1 MSQLRYIRATGS
13 RPARRSGAPSGRS
26 RSNCPNLGAA
36 TRPLSSQ
43 VHLYPCQRPA
53 KAAKCMR
60 SRRRI
65 QDAIMIFNSKLFSSF
80 ALVGALG
87 LVPVTASSFAAADT
101 TNYQELEKFMSVYER
116 VKANYVERVDDHTL
130 IKGAIDGMLAALDP
144 HSSYA
149 EGDEFQSL
157 KATTDGNYGGIG
169 LSVVSEDGVVKVIS
183 PTEDTPAWRA
193 GIKSGDYITHVN
205 GELLYGM
212 TSDEAVDKMKGQP
225 GTPVKITI
233 VRPGRDKPFDVA
245 LVRERIEL
253 RPVKWE
259 VKDGVGYLNIN
270 TFAGNVGEQ
279 TKAALVAIDKATGG
293 HPIGYVVDLRSNPGG
308 LLDQA
313 VDVADD
319 FLDSGEIVSQRGRTK
334 DDIERYY
341 ARPGDMA
348 HGLPVI
354 VLTDAGTAS
363 ASEIV
368 AGALQDHRRALIMG
382 ETSFGKGSVQTVV
395 QTGPDAALRLTTARY
410 YTPSGRSVQAGG
422 IQPDVE
428 VPQLSDSDY
437 KDRKVVREAD
447 LRRHLLAQ
455 AKVEDKLLEADDSP
469 DPRFSAKAEDLEK
482 KGIKDFQLYYAI
494 NTLKR
499 LGSPAAIASTAAAKR
514 SR

>member
-1 MSQLRYIRATGS
+1 M
-13 RPARRSGAPSGRS
+13 
-26 RSNCPNLGAA
+26 
-36 TRPLSSQ
+36 
-43 VHLYPCQRPA
+43 
-53 KAAKCMR
+53 K
-60 SRRRI
+60 
-65 QDAIMIFNSKLFSSF
+65 FNPKLLSSF

-87 LVPVTASSFAAADT
+87 LVPVAASSFAAADT

-116 VKANYVERVDDHTL
+116 VKANYVEPVDDHTL

-144 HSSYA
+144 HSSYVEA
-149 EGDEFQSL
+149 SDFDQL
-157 KATTDGNYGGIG
+157 KATTDGNYGGLG
-169 LSVVSEDGVVKVIS
+169 LTVSIEDGAVKVIA

-193 GIKSGDYITHVN
+193 GIKPGDYITHIN
-205 GELLYGM
+205 GELLYGL
-212 TSDEAVDKMKGQP
+212 SLDEAVAKMKGDP
-225 GTPVKITI
+225 GTTI
-233 VRPGRDKPFDVA
+233 KLTLVRPGRDKPIDVTIT
-245 LVRERIEL
+245 RERIEL

-259 VKDGVGYLNIN
+259 IKDGVGYININ
-270 TFAGNVGEQ
+270 TFTGNVAEQ

-293 HPIGYVVDLRSNPGG
+293 HPLGYVVDLRSNPGG

-319 FLDSGEIVSQRGRTK
+319 FLDSGEIVSQRGRSK

-368 AGALQDHRRALIMG
+368 AGALQDHRRAIIMG
-382 ETSFGKGSVQTVV
+382 EKSFGKGSVQTVV
-395 QTGPDAALRLTTARY
+395 QTGPDSALRLTTARY

-422 IQPDVE
+422 IDPDIA
-428 VPQLSDSDY
+428 VPQLSDPDY
-437 KDRKVVREAD
+437 KDRRVVREAD

-455 AKVEDKLLEADDSP
+455 TKVEDKLLEADDTP
-469 DPRFSAKAEDLEK
+469 DPRFNDKPEELEK
-482 KGIKDFQLYYAI
+482 RGIKDYQLYYAI

-499 LGSPAAIASTAAAKR
+499 LAAPAAIASAASSKHTR
-514 SR
+514 

>member
-1 MSQLRYIRATGS
+1 MKLNMKLL
-13 RPARRSGAPSGRS
+13 P
-26 RSNCPNLGAA
+26 
-36 TRPLSSQ
+36 PL
-43 VHLYPCQRPA
+43 
-53 KAAKCMR
+53 
-60 SRRRI
+60 
-65 QDAIMIFNSKLFSSF
+65 
-80 ALVGALG
+80 ALVGALA

-116 VKANYVERVDDHTL
+116 VKANYVEPVDDHTL

-149 EGDEFQSL
+149 EASDFDQL
-157 KATTDGNYGGIG
+157 KATTDGNYGGLG
-169 LSVVSEDGVVKVIS
+169 LSVSIEDGAVKVIT

-193 GIKSGDYITHVN
+193 GIKAGDYITHIN
-205 GELLYGM
+205 GELVYGLNL
-212 TSDEAVDKMKGQP
+212 DEAVSKMRGEP
-225 GTPVKITI
+225 GTSIKLTI
-233 VRPGRDKPFDVA
+233 VRPGRDKPFDVSMN
-245 LVRERIEL
+245 RERIEL

-259 VKDGVGYLNIN
+259 IKDRVGYININ
-270 TFAGNVGEQ
+270 TFTGNVAEQ
-279 TKAALVAIDKATGG
+279 TKAALVGIDKATGG

-395 QTGPDAALRLTTARY
+395 QTGPQAALRLTTARY

-422 IQPDVE
+422 IDPDVA
-428 VPQLSDSDY
+428 VPQLSDPDY
-437 KDRKVVREAD
+437 KDRRIVREAD

-455 AKVEDKLLEADDSP
+455 AKVEDKLLEADDGP
-469 DPRFSAKAEDLEK
+469 DPRFTAKPAELEK
-482 KGIKDFQLYYAI
+482 KGIKDFQLYYAL
-494 NTLKR
+494 NTIKR
-499 LGSPAAIASTAAAKR
+499 LAAPVSIASAAPAKK